1 MTIQEFYTAIG
12 GNYDDI
18 MRRLRSERTVRK
30 FLKRFQD
37 DKTFESLK
45 AALADENQP
54 EAFRA
59 AHTLKGLGL
68 NLGFP
73 KLTDAGERLTEAVR
87 TQLTPEAAPLF
98 EEVQVVYQETM
109 DAISQVDMTE

>member
-12 GNYDDI
+12 GDYNDI
-18 MRRLRSERTVRK
+18 MRRLRNERMIRK

-37 DKTFESLK
+37 DVTFETLK
-45 AALADENQP
+45 NALEAGDQP

-73 KLTDAGERLTEAVR
+73 KLTEAGEHLTEAVR
-87 TQLTPEAAPLF
+87 NELTPEAGPLF
-98 EEVQVVYQETM
+98 EVVQAVYMETM
-109 DAISQVDMTE
+109 AAIADVDMAE